1 MTGMHEGLREWSA
14 WWTPGR
20 EDAPAMG
27 ELEFDSVEGPRV
39 TLFELPP
46 GLHTDKFR
54 VPTLL
59 GRTFEGTALTLVGAV
74 ITQWQTNLG
83 AGAHVRIR
91 LRADMLLRGGHR
103 DEGEE
108 VLVQQVRV
116 RYAGLRELCFRTPP
130 VNREPTMFLSTDPGA
145 QRRIRVDGGLLTFEC
160 IESRNRSP
168 FGEAWE
174 RDVEVRLDADEAL
187 PLAEFDERWLMPL
200 QGLVILA
207 GREPTVREAL
217 TLILEDPQAANYHPA
232 TVRGLS
238 PEELRTQRVDV
249 LTRTP
254 GLNAEPSTD
263 CEHLLVPFAALKD
276 GIDDFVAAWFR
287 LYAELGEAAV
297 FLMSAFGSQLFLD
310 NKLLNEMS
318 FAESYHRVK
327 HDEPAVP
334 VDDHERYT
342 AAMLALV
349 EDNAHRDHYKQK
361 LRYAAEQTARRR
373 IKWLVRRAHELLPDV
388 QGLNRQLADDLVD
401 TRNALTHLDPT
412 GPPAPLA
419 GVRLALAVVRLE
431 MVIRTNILLD
441 LGLDP
446 GLVAGLL
453 ANSYRGQVPVVD
465 IPWD

>member
-1 MTGMHEGLREWSA
+1 
-14 WWTPGR
+14 
-20 EDAPAMG
+20 
-27 ELEFDSVEGPRV
+27 
-39 TLFELPP
+39 
-46 GLHTDKFR
+46 
-54 VPTLL
+54 
-59 GRTFEGTALTLVGAV
+59 
-74 ITQWQTNLG
+74 
-83 AGAHVRIR
+83 
-91 LRADMLLRGGHR
+91 MLLRGGHR
-103 DEGEE
+103 DEGQE
-108 VLVQQVRV
+108 VLVKQVRV

-145 QRRIRVDGGLLTFEC
+145 QRPIRVDGGSLTFEC
-160 IESRNRSP
+160 VESRNRSRY
-168 FGEAWE
+168 GEAWE
-174 RDVEVRLDADEAL
+174 RDVEVRIDADEAL
-187 PLAEFDERWLMPL
+187 PLAEFAERWLMPL

-217 TLILEDPQAANYHPA
+217 TLILDDPQAANYHPA

-238 PEELRTQRVDV
+238 PDELRTQRVDV

-254 GLNAEPSTD
+254 GLDAEPSTD
-263 CEHLLVPFAALKD
+263 YEHLLVPFAALTD

-287 LYAELGEAAV
+287 LYAELA
-297 FLMSAFGSQLFLD
+297 SQLFLD

-327 HDEPAVP
+327 HDQPAVP
-334 VDDHERYT
+334 ADDHKRYT

-349 EDNAHRDHYKQK
+349 EDKAHRDHYKQK
-361 LRYAAEQTARRR
+361 LRYATDQTARRR

-412 GPPAPLA
+412 GPPPPLA

-431 MVIRTNILLD
+431 LVIRTNILLD

-446 GLVAGLL
+446 SLVAGLL